1 MTLELSHAETEQL
14 QHALGGYLS
23 ELRMEIADTD
33 SYDYRQNLKARK
45 SVLNGILAKLAEP
58 SHGSILAVPCHT
70 AASS

>member
-1 MTLELSHAETEQL
+1 MTLELSHAETEEL

-45 SVLNGILAKLAEP
+45 AVLNGILAKLAEP
-58 SHGSILAVPCHT
+58 SNGSILAVPCHMAT
-70 AASS
+70 SS